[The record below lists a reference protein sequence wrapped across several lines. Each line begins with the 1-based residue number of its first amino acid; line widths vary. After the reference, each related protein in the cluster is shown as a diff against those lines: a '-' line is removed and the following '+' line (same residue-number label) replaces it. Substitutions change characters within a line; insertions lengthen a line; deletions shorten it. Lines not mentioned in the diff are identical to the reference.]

1 MFRFLTRPAAL
12 AAALSCFA
20 LLGPASAAHAA
31 DEELWMRA
39 GVRYQHNKRLRL
51 DFAQH
56 IRFHTDP
63 WRVDNVMPDLSG
75 NYDVKKWLRFSLG
88 YRYLQM
94 RNKFERFVEWH
105 RIYADVRVKGKS
117 HKFKVSN
124 RLRYQ
129 EQRSSDFSAQNR
141 HWFRDELLFG
151 YDTDSFWDPF
161 VGGELYY
168 AVAGQDGTGFQ
179 KYRLEA
185 GIDFTVG
192 NHQLGVEY
200 RYENKL
206 LDAGDP
212 SLNILVLSYFFD
224 L

>member
-1 MFRFLTRPAAL
+1 
-12 AAALSCFA
+12 
-20 LLGPASAAHAA
+20 
-31 DEELWMRA
+31 MRA